1 MNEVRELGQELIEQ
15 GEVPH
20 THEVLPAICSR
31 RSVRQFTDTPL
42 SGEDVQILLE
52 AGLRAPSSRGAH
64 TTQFVLVEDRDTL
77 TELSYMRPSGA
88 DFLRQ
93 VPLGIVILGS
103 PMECEKWIADATLAA
118 GYLQLQAEA
127 LGLGSCWA
135 NVYGCYTPNGQE
147 SVEYVRNVL
156 DIPYQL
162 EVLCIIAIGHKAHET
177 TPHPIEELRWE
188 QIHLERYSLPE
199 EGEQEG

>member
-1 MNEVRELGQELIEQ
+1 
-15 GEVPH
+15 
-20 THEVLPAICSR
+20 
-31 RSVRQFTDTPL
+31 VRQFTDEPL
-42 SGEDVQILLE
+42 SGDEVRLLLE
-52 AGLRAPSSRGAH
+52 AALRAPSAKGRH
-64 TTQFVLVEDRDTL
+64 TTQFILVEQRDTL
-77 TELSYMRPSGA
+77 RELSYMREDGVG
-88 DFLRQ
+88 FLREA
-93 VPLGIVILGS
+93 PLGIVILGS

-177 TPHPIEELRWE
+177 PPHPIEELCWE

-199 EGEQEG
+199 ESEQER

>member
-1 MNEVRELGQELIEQ
+1 MTNDQDRLHL
-15 GEVPH
+15 
-20 THEVLPAICSR
+20 LPAIYTR
-31 RSVRQFTDTPL
+31 RSVRQFTDEPL
-42 SGEDVQILLE
+42 SGDEVRLLLE
-52 AGLRAPSSRGAH
+52 AALRAPSAKGRH
-64 TTQFVLVEDRDTL
+64 TTQFILVEQRDTL
-77 TELSYMRPSGA
+77 RELSYMREDGVG
-88 DFLRQ
+88 FLREA
-93 VPLGIVILGS
+93 PLGIVILGS

-177 TPHPIEELRWE
+177 PPHSIEELRWE

-199 EGEQEG
+199 ESEQEG